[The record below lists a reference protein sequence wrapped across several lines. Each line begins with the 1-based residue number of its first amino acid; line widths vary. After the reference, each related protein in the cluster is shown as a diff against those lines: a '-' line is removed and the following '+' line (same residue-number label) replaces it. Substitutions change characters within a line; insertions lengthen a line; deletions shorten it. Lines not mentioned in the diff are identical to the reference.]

1 MQETQLPFLSFK
13 VPLQE
18 RKWQP
23 TPVFLPEK
31 AHGRG
36 AWWATIT
43 RVARLSAKEEGGSRG

>member
-1 MQETQLPFLSFK
+1 MQETQVPFLSFK